1 MKGIS
6 LSLFILLSLS
16 SAMMPALA
24 EEPKGEELQGLSIIG
39 NQELPR
45 MLYIVPWKPSEL
57 PQLTEPPLESL
68 IDEAL
73 APIERAEFRRNVI
86 YFDALAQQP
95 GGSK

>member
-1 MKGIS
+1 MNLRPIHIA
-6 LSLFILLSLS
+6 LLMIL
-16 SAMMPALA
+16 AVIDPAAA
-24 EEPKGEELQGLSIIG
+24 EEEPIEMQGLSIIG

-73 APIERAEFRRNVI
+73 SPIEREEFRRNVI
-86 YFDALAQQP
+86 YYEALSQQP
-95 GGSK
+95 GGIK